1 MYFATYKFI
10 KILKENIRIELSK
23 YINLTEKEWL
33 AFSKLLI
40 IKKYKKGEF
49 FLKEEDYCN
58 YVGFVDKGLFN
69 FFYLIDGVEHMR
81 GFFSPN
87 NFISNYP
94 CFLLGNKSKFYIR
107 ALENSSI
114 TLIHKNNLFLLYKQ
128 IPKIQELSRNV
139 VENLYIEISEKYES
153 FFIKTAEE
161 RYLELINSEPDILKI
176 VPQYM
181 IASYLGITP
190 EGLSRIKKRI
200 SKK

>member
-1 MYFATYKFI
+1 
-10 KILKENIRIELSK
+10 LKENIKNAFSEHIK
-23 YINLTEKEWL
+23 LTETE
-33 AFSKLLI
+33 LLI
-40 IKKYKKGEF
+40 LSESLITKHYKKGEYF
-49 FLKEEDYCN
+49 IKEKDFCD

-69 FFYLIDGVEHMR
+69 FFYLIDGVEHIR
-81 GFFSPN
+81 GFFFMN
-87 NFISNYP
+87 DFISNYP

-114 TLIHKNNLFLLYKQ
+114 TLIHKKDLFLLYKQ
-128 IPKIQELSRNV
+128 LPKLQELSRSI
-139 VENLYIEISEKYES
+139 VEKLYIEISEKYES

-190 EGLSRIKKRI
+190 EGLSRIKKRK
-200 SKK
+200 S

>member
-1 MYFATYKFI
+1 
-10 KILKENIRIELSK
+10 LKENIKNAFSEHIK
-23 YINLTEKEWL
+23 LTETE
-33 AFSKLLI
+33 LLI
-40 IKKYKKGEF
+40 LSESLITKHYKKGEYF
-49 FLKEEDYCN
+49 IKEKDFCD

-69 FFYLIDGVEHMR
+69 FFYLIDGVDHIR
-81 GFFSPN
+81 GFFFMN
-87 NFISNYP
+87 DFISNYP

-114 TLIHKNNLFLLYKQ
+114 TLIHKKDLFLLYKQ
-128 IPKIQELSRNV
+128 LPKLQELSRSI
-139 VENLYIEISEKYES
+139 VEKLYIEISEKYES

-190 EGLSRIKKRI
+190 EGLSRIKKRK
-200 SKK
+200 S

>member
-1 MYFATYKFI
+1 M
-10 KILKENIRIELSK
+10 KENIKNVFSEHIK
-23 YINLTEKEWL
+23 LTETE
-33 AFSKLLI
+33 LLI
-40 IKKYKKGEF
+40 LSESLITKHYKKGEYF
-49 FLKEEDYCN
+49 IKEKDFCD

-69 FFYLIDGVEHMR
+69 FFYLIDGVEHIR
-81 GFFSPN
+81 GFFFMN

-94 CFLLGNKSKFYIR
+94 CFLLGDKSKFYIR

-114 TLIHKNNLFLLYKQ
+114 TLIHKKNLFLLYKQ
-128 IPKIQELSRNV
+128 LPKLQELSRSI
-139 VENLYIEISEKYES
+139 VEKLYIEISEKYES

-190 EGLSRIKKRI
+190 EGLSRIKKRK
-200 SKK
+200 S

>member
-1 MYFATYKFI
+1 
-10 KILKENIRIELSK
+10 
-23 YINLTEKEWL
+23 
-33 AFSKLLI
+33 
-40 IKKYKKGEF
+40 
-49 FLKEEDYCN
+49 
-58 YVGFVDKGLFN
+58 
-69 FFYLIDGVEHMR
+69 MR

-87 NFISNYP
+87 KFISNYP

-114 TLIHKNNLFLLYKQ
+114 TLIHKNDLFLLYKQ
-128 IPKIQELSRNV
+128 LQKIQELSRNV

-153 FFIKTAEE
+153 FFLKTAEE
-161 RYLELINSEPDILKI
+161 RYVELINSEPNIFKI